1 MSKEQ
6 FDELN
11 HVESVVKQ
19 FLLNN
24 FNMKLRAQFFYNHI
38 FGISTR
44 FRCSKSTC
52 RFGLK
57 AEYNIEK
64 KQCEITFKNP
74 CEHFNLDRR
83 KSKSFKFILRFRS
96 LKLNSI

>member
-38 FGISTR
+38 FKRTYAM
-44 FRCSKSTC
+44 K
-52 RFGLK
+52 
-57 AEYNIEK
+57 
-64 KQCEITFKNP
+64 EIIWNEMK
-74 CEHFNLDRR
+74 
-83 KSKSFKFILRFRS
+83 
-96 LKLNSI
+96 